1 MSNDGSRTGTGC
13 TGVFSCIGWAE
24 PGGLSTGNGACS
36 LMLRC
41 VNGSSS
47 PSKGLAARSG
57 DIKGDV
63 VVEEWCLTGVVIGI
77 GCDTGC
83 GCCCCCC
90 CVGGDR
96 GALLMSLSVD
106 RSGLAGV
113 AESKKEN

>member
-1 MSNDGSRTGTGC
+1 M
-13 TGVFSCIGWAE
+13 
-24 PGGLSTGNGACS
+24 
-36 LMLRC
+36 
-41 VNGSSS
+41 
-47 PSKGLAARSG
+47 
-57 DIKGDV
+57 
-63 VVEEWCLTGVVIGI
+63 VIGI

-83 GCCCCCC
+83 GCCCC